1 MTAKAQ
7 PTWVEKPL
15 NAPHH
20 YNMELLK
27 VFYRCYRLSLFLFKN
42 SPQTKPAIA
51 TGPSAKPKTTAPQPL
66 QKSKTPE
73 N

>member
-1 MTAKAQ
+1 
-7 PTWVEKPL
+7 
-15 NAPHH
+15 
-20 YNMELLK
+20 MESPK
-27 VFYRCYRLSLFLFKN
+27 VFYMCYRLSLFLFKN